1 MTLRRALGVAAA
13 DLYHQAWR
21 LIILNTALG
30 AGIVL
35 VALASIAVRAALL
48 LAILIGP
55 AIAALMHCAVTL
67 AQTEDLR
74 LADALRGLRRHW
86 RRGLALGLALA
97 VAVALGALA
106 VPFYAH
112 AGTWAWPFA
121 AVCIYLLLMFGV
133 FQLAL
138 WPLVV
143 FESDRPLRA
152 VVTVLIVD
160 VRGFVRGGR
169 RALPQLGRGLATGA
183 AHLAAG
189 FETRDQ
195 PRNDLRVQLQHRVVE
210 LGWRAVLLRLLARD
224 GLPGG
229 FFRFPAEVGNLR
241 LRDGRA
247 EGKRDECENQ
257 AGAGHMVSF
266 SVGAGQ

>member
-1 MTLRRALGVAAA
+1 MTLWRALGVAAR

-21 LIILNTALG
+21 LIVLNTALG
-30 AGIVL
+30 VGVL
-35 VALASIAVRAALL
+35 LVVLASIAVRAALL

-74 LADALRGLRRHW
+74 LAEAVRGLRRHW
-86 RRGLALGLALA
+86 RRGLVLGLALA
-97 VAVALGALA
+97 VAVGFGALA

-143 FESDRPLRA
+143 FESDRPLREIARDAALTVARRPVGFLGLA
-152 VVTVLIVD
+152 VALLLVNVIGVAAAILPFLTLTIAYSFLVSAH
-160 VRGFVRGGR
+160 F
-169 RALPQLGRGLATGA
+169 ALPKN
-183 AHLAAG
+183 
-189 FETRDQ
+189 
-195 PRNDLRVQLQHRVVE
+195 P
-210 LGWRAVLLRLLARD
+210 ARE
-224 GLPGG
+224 
-229 FFRFPAEVGNLR
+229 A
-241 LRDGRA
+241 
-247 EGKRDECENQ
+247 
-257 AGAGHMVSF
+257 
-266 SVGAGQ
+266 

>member
-1 MTLRRALGVAAA
+1 MTLWRALGVAAR

-21 LIILNTALG
+21 LIVLNTALG
-30 AGIVL
+30 VGVL
-35 VALASIAVRAALL
+35 LVVLASIAVRAALL

-74 LADALRGLRRHW
+74 LAEAVRGLRRHW
-86 RRGLALGLALA
+86 RRGLVLGLALA
-97 VAVALGALA
+97 VAVGFGALA

-143 FESDRPLRA
+143 FESDRPLREIARDAALTVARRPVGFFGLA
-152 VVTVLIVD
+152 VALLLVNVIGVAAAILPFLTLTIAYSFLVSAH
-160 VRGFVRGGR
+160 F
-169 RALPQLGRGLATGA
+169 ALPKN
-183 AHLAAG
+183 
-189 FETRDQ
+189 
-195 PRNDLRVQLQHRVVE
+195 P
-210 LGWRAVLLRLLARD
+210 ARE
-224 GLPGG
+224 
-229 FFRFPAEVGNLR
+229 A
-241 LRDGRA
+241 
-247 EGKRDECENQ
+247 
-257 AGAGHMVSF
+257 
-266 SVGAGQ
+266 

>member
-152 VVTVLIVD
+152 VARDAALVLARRPFGFLGLAVTLLLVNVIGVAAAILPFLTLTIAYSFLVSAH
-160 VRGFVRGGR
+160 F
-169 RALPQLGRGLATGA
+169 ALPKN
-183 AHLAAG
+183 
-189 FETRDQ
+189 
-195 PRNDLRVQLQHRVVE
+195 P
-210 LGWRAVLLRLLARD
+210 ARE
-224 GLPGG
+224 
-229 FFRFPAEVGNLR
+229 A
-241 LRDGRA
+241 
-247 EGKRDECENQ
+247 
-257 AGAGHMVSF
+257 
-266 SVGAGQ
+266 